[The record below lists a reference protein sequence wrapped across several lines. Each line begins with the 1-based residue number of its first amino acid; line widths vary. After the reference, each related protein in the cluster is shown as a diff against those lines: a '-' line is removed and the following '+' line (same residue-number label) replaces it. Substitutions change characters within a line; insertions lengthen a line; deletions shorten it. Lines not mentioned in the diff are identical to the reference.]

1 MKTILLQ
8 MIVFICAAAA
18 IFGIKGM
25 DFPAWI
31 TYPLVALAV
40 VLTLFGLAVANYE
53 RKSALE
59 ETYRY
64 CLNQRHYATL

>member
-1 MKTILLQ
+1 MKTIFLQ

-53 RKSALE
+53 RKSA
-59 ETYRY
+59 
-64 CLNQRHYATL
+64 